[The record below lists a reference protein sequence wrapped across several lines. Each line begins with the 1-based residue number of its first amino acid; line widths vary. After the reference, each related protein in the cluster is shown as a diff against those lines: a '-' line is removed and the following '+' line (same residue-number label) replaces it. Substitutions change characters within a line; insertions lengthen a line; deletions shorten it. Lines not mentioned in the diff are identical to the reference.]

1 MVTVLI
7 AEGVVPRLAGSMTI
21 RIGRRDLITALGGAA
36 VAPIL
41 KPLAA
46 YPQSNRKIPLVGYL
60 WHAGSAEEEQ
70 PYYGAIVDGF
80 TRMGYVDGRD
90 IRLEHRFPDEKP
102 ELFKSMATELVALNP
117 DVLMGGAI
125 TTSYLKDA
133 TTNIPIVFMFVPDPV
148 GLKLVK
154 SFAQPGGNVTGF
166 VNFGRDLV
174 GKRLQSLKEIVPN
187 LSRVALLVNSEQ
199 PAARIYSEESRT
211 VAAEL
216 GLSVQVFDVHVSEAL
231 ETAFEEMLKANMQ
244 ALITASGGSLFVWK
258 AVIAKLALNYKL
270 PYCAFSKETFD
281 PGALMSVGAD
291 QVQMCRDSVVYVD
304 KILKGA
310 KPADLPV
317 QQPTKLQFRLN
328 LTAAKALGLSVPQSL
343 YAIADEVIE

>member
-1 MVTVLI
+1 M
-7 AEGVVPRLAGSMTI
+7 R
-21 RIGRRDLITALGGAA
+21 RRDLITLLGGAA
-36 VAPIL
+36 TAPIL
-41 KPLAA
+41 RPLAA
-46 YPQSNRKIPLVGYL
+46 YPQSLQKIPLVGYL

-80 TRMGYVDGRD
+80 TQMGYVNGSN
-90 IRLEHRFPDEKP
+90 IKLEHRFPDEKP
-102 ELFKSMATELVALNP
+102 ELFKNMAAELVALNP
-117 DVLMGGAI
+117 AVLMGGAI

-133 TTNIPIVFMFVPDPV
+133 TPNIPIVFMFVPDPI
-148 GLKLVK
+148 GLRLVK

-174 GKRLQSLKEIVPN
+174 GKRLQSLKDIVPN

-216 GLSVQVFDVHVSEAL
+216 GLSVQVFDVHASEAL
-231 ETAFEEMLKANMQ
+231 GSAFDEMLKADMQ

-258 AVIAKLALNYKL
+258 AVIARLALNHKL

-281 PGALMSVGAD
+281 AGALMSVGAD

-317 QQPTKLQFRLN
+317 QQPTKLQVRIN
-328 LTAAKALGLSVPQSL
+328 LTVAKALGLSVPESL
-343 YAIADEVIE
+343 FAVADEVIE